1 MRNDAY
7 APRARLRPSPVLH
20 SRALSCRLSPPAVLC
35 AVALTASAAAGCGL
49 LYTDASPRAAAPL
62 PVARAAAPAAIAP
75 LRYAAALLDPTFIA
89 PGFTAGLQ
97 PVSFTR
103 TVALRSNFQPP
114 AVVAREDAPGPIN
127 EAQADETQADA
138 PQPAKP
144 ALALPAVAI
153 ALPVPPSRPASLAAV
168 EAKLGGTGRTRA
180 AEPIAAAA
188 PPSAPPDQPGFF
200 DRMFGQALSRA
211 PALAYASPEAGGLG
225 SSRAPD
231 RLTAVYDIAAH
242 TVTLPDGTRLEAHSG
257 LGAGKDNPQS
267 VAQHMRGATPP
278 AVYELTPREA
288 LFHGVAALRLTPVGG
303 GNPYGRA
310 GLLAHTYMLG
320 AKGDSNGCVV
330 FRDYRAFREAYD
342 RGLVRRLVV
351 VARGT

>member
-7 APRARLRPSPVLH
+7 APRARLRASSLSRGPS
-20 SRALSCRLSPPAVLC
+20 SPAVLC
-35 AVALTASAAAGCGL
+35 ALALTASTATGLAL
-49 LYTDASPRAAAPL
+49 LYADAPARQAAPPPL
-62 PVARAAAPAAIAP
+62 ARAAGPAAVVP
-75 LRYAAALLDPTFIA
+75 LRYAAALLDPTFTA
-89 PGFTAGLQ
+89 PGFTAGYQ
-97 PVSFTR
+97 PISFTR
-103 TVALRSNFQPP
+103 TVALRSNFQP
-114 AVVAREDAPGPIN
+114 AADAGRGDAAETMVEA
-127 EAQADETQADA
+127 EAQAEAA
-138 PQPAKP
+138 QPAEP
-144 ALALPAVAI
+144 ALALPAIAT
-153 ALPVPPSRPASLAAV
+153 ALPVPPSRPNSLSTV
-168 EAKLGGTGRTRA
+168 EAKLGGTGRGRA
-180 AEPIAAAA
+180 PEQVAAAA
-188 PPSAPPDQPGFF
+188 PPSPPSDQPGFF

-211 PALAYASPEAGGLG
+211 PALAYAAPEAGLT

-257 LGAGKDNPQS
+257 LGASKDNPQS

-278 AVYELTPREA
+278 ALYDLTPREA
-288 LFHGVAALRLTPVGG
+288 LFHGVAALRLTPVGS